1 MLFFR
6 KKKVETADL
15 SWLHT
20 DMHSHLI
27 PAIDDGAPDMVTSIE
42 LIKGMVALGYQKII
56 TTPHILWELYPNTH
70 DIIVRGYGEVQKALE
85 SEGIKVEFR
94 VAAEYFM
101 DEHFMEE
108 LQKKIPLLPLKD
120 NLVLVEFSM
129 VTAPMDLH
137 DILFEMQMQNYQP
150 VIAHPERYAYL
161 GRKKEV
167 FDELKNSGAFFQLN
181 ILSLTGH
188 YGPVVQELSEYLLKK
203 NYYDLAGTDLHHH
216 RHLESFSKLHPSV
229 INKIR
234 SSASIRNAELLG

>member
-15 SWLHT
+15 GWLGT

-27 PAIDDGAPDMVTSIE
+27 PAIDDGSPDIVTSLE
-42 LIKGMVALGYQKII
+42 LIKGMVELGYKKII

-85 SEGIKVEFR
+85 REGIEVDFQ

-120 NLVLVEFSM
+120 NMVLVEFSM
-129 VTAPMDLH
+129 VTAPMDLQEM
-137 DILFEMQMQNYQP
+137 LFEMQMQNYQP

-161 GRKKEV
+161 VRKKEV
-167 FDELKNSGAFFQLN
+167 FDELKNAGAYFQLN

-188 YGPVVQELSEYLLKK
+188 YGPVVQELAEYLLKK

-216 RHLESFSKLHPSV
+216 RHLESFTRLHSSV

-234 SSASIRNAELLG
+234 SCSSIRNAELLS

>member
-6 KKKVETADL
+6 RKKMEEADL
-15 SWLHT
+15 GWLHT

-27 PAIDDGAPDMVTSIE
+27 PGIDDGAPDLVTSLS
-42 LIKGMVALGYQKII
+42 LIKGMMELGYKKII

-70 DIIVRGYGEVQKALE
+70 DIIIRGYGEVQKALE
-85 SEGIKVEFR
+85 SEGIQLDFH

-108 LQKKIPLLPLKD
+108 LQKKIPLLTLKE

-129 VTAPMDLH
+129 VTAPMDLQ

-150 VIAHPERYAYL
+150 IIAHPERYAYL
-161 GRKKEV
+161 ARKKEV
-167 FDELKNSGAFFQLN
+167 FDDLKNAGAYFQLN

-188 YGPVVQELSEYLLKK
+188 YGPVVQELAEYLLRK
-203 NYYDLAGTDLHHH
+203 NYYDLAGTDLHHQ
-216 RHLESFSKLHPSV
+216 RHLESFKKLHPSV
-229 INKIR
+229 ISKLR
-234 SSASIRNAELLG
+234 SSSLIRNAELLG